1 LVISFDQTKKLE
13 EQSEIYRDRYQSIKK
28 SLPQGV
34 YFESIEIV
42 KVDGVSAIPF
52 VEICVNN
59 LLTDEFDFNEFKF
72 SIKLIDGHSGILID
86 IDNKP
91 MEFFPTLIGVD
102 KNQTQAFGNFSTR
115 EFRSILTAI
124 GIIEQ
129 VEMASWK
136 DVKSVS
142 DLDLNFWRPYIR
154 AIVAQSKKI
163 TQILRYDNVALK
175 RVLENSDYEHLWL
188 EFDGL
193 SIGKTYWKKFE
204 IRIGASLIQQ
214 DGFSQHPKFEIP
226 LINGRVKPFDS
237 WYAESKDDAGEK
249 LELRFSLEKSVFDF
263 SVWSR
268 LSAVD
273 KEIMLRLIYIMPKVL
288 GSLENQKFMLH
299 RPLDAWIKLAIDS
312 IKVIE
317 NYKSKVSSQT
327 PSLDNRTNLSENKSD
342 QEKMNKLNAEVVK
355 NSSQEKKTANR
366 SNMSEKIKSNE
377 LKEIITKRQPST
389 KKTKAI
395 LKNGRAL
402 TLKKR
407 SKS

>member
-1 LVISFDQTKKLE
+1 
-13 EQSEIYRDRYQSIKK
+13 
-28 SLPQGV
+28 
-34 YFESIEIV
+34 
-42 KVDGVSAIPF
+42 
-52 VEICVNN
+52 
-59 LLTDEFDFNEFKF
+59 
-72 SIKLIDGHSGILID
+72 
-86 IDNKP
+86 
-91 MEFFPTLIGVD
+91 
-102 KNQTQAFGNFSTR
+102 
-115 EFRSILTAI
+115 
-124 GIIEQ
+124 
-129 VEMASWK
+129 MASWK

-188 EFDGL
+188 EFNGL
-193 SIGKTYWKKFE
+193 SLGKTYWKKFE

-327 PSLDNRTNLSENKSD
+327 PSLDNRTNLSDNKSD
-342 QEKMNKLNAEVVK
+342 QEKINKLNAEVAKK
-355 NSSQEKKTANR
+355 NSSQEKNTANR

-377 LKEIITKRQPST
+377 LKEIITKQQSPST
-389 KKTKAI
+389 KKSKGI
-395 LKNGRAL
+395 LRNERAVI
-402 TLKKR
+402 LKKR